1 MKKLSERGI
10 LFIRSFEGLKLAA
23 YRDVK
28 GILTIGWGH
37 TGPDVKA
44 GMKINEYQAET
55 IFQKD
60 LYEKSERFVR
70 PLEQKIGYELTQN
83 QYDALC
89 SLVFN
94 TGPDAIAPANSI
106 FRALTLF
113 AEKQL
118 LHLIDDGSG
127 MQKYCLCNCTHDNE
141 HGCHYQHQ
149 GHVHL
154 TCIKCHETICLE
166 DVPIPSVPIPEGYV
180 VHESEYVI
188 KGICPKCQSPYLPK

>member
-10 LFIRSFEGLKLAA
+10 LFIRSFEGLKLTA

-44 GMKINEYQAET
+44 GMKVNEYQAET

-60 LYEKSERFVR
+60 LYDKSERFVR

-106 FRALTLF
+106 FRALKAHDIMKASQSILIWNKVTVIDPETGKKVKKFCQGLYNRRLKEKELF
-113 AEKQL
+113 
-118 LHLIDDGSG
+118 DR
-127 MQKYCLCNCTHDNE
+127 
-141 HGCHYQHQ
+141 
-149 GHVHL
+149 
-154 TCIKCHETICLE
+154 TC
-166 DVPIPSVPIPEGYV
+166 
-180 VHESEYVI
+180 
-188 KGICPKCQSPYLPK
+188 

>member
-10 LFIRSFEGLKLAA
+10 LFIRSFEGLKLTA

-44 GMKINEYQAET
+44 GMKVNEYQAEN

-89 SLVFN
+89 SRLLFKRIIQLIQVGNALFN
-94 TGPDAIAPANSI
+94 AFEQIPDPVSA
-106 FRALTLF
+106 ALQCHV
-113 AEKQL
+113 K
-118 LHLIDDGSG
+118 LH
-127 MQKYCLCNCTHDNE
+127 
-141 HGCHYQHQ
+141 
-149 GHVHL
+149 V
-154 TCIKCHETICLE
+154 
-166 DVPIPSVPIPEGYV
+166 
-180 VHESEYVI
+180 
-188 KGICPKCQSPYLPK
+188 

>member
-1 MKKLSERGI
+1 MNQIYEDI
-10 LFIRSFEGLKLAA
+10 LNNAEIRITANRLLILKTIHEDIHGAFSLL
-23 YRDVK
+23 DVESK
-28 GILTIGWGH
+28 MPTM
-37 TGPDVKA
+37 D
-44 GMKINEYQAET
+44 
-55 IFQKD
+55 
-60 LYEKSERFVR
+60 S
-70 PLEQKIGYELTQN
+70 
-83 QYDALC
+83 
-89 SLVFN
+89 S
-94 TGPDAIAPANSI
+94 SI
-106 FRALTLF
+106 FRTLTLF

-127 MQKYCLCNCTHDNE
+127 MQKYCICNCIHDNE

-188 KGICPKCQSPYLPK
+188 KGICPKCQSPYRPK